1 MQDLR
6 GKTAFVVGGSSGM
19 GRAVA
24 RRLIECGADVVIAG
38 RSRDKLAAAARSLGI
53 DGATRTIPMDVT
65 RPDDVAGAFSSRLLQ
80 RIDHL
85 IVTAAEVTHG
95 PFGEQPI
102 DQARKMFESKFW
114 GAYQLAKSAL
124 PNLGEGGSIVFIS
137 GVLSRRPGMNCA
149 ALGAACAALEALTRG
164 LALELGPR
172 IRVNCIA
179 PGMVRTEL
187 HMRVPQDRRQIM
199 FEKTGGSLPVGRIGE
214 PAEIADAV
222 LLAAT
227 NGYLTGHVLDVD
239 GGHMVRQYA
248 VP

>member
-1 MQDLR
+1 MQDLT

-24 RRLIECGADVVIAG
+24 KLFNDFGADVVIAG
-38 RSRDKLAAAARSLGI
+38 RSREKLSAAAQSLGL
-53 DGATRTIPMDVT
+53 DGGRTIPMDMT
-65 RPDDVAGAFSSRLLQ
+65 RPDDVAGAFSSPQLQ

-85 IVTAAEVTHG
+85 VVTAAEVTHG
-95 PFGEQPI
+95 PFGEQSV
-102 DQARKMFESKFW
+102 DDVKKMFDSKFW

-124 PNLGEGGSIVFIS
+124 PNLREGGSIVFVS

-187 HMRVPQDRRQIM
+187 HMRVPQDRRQLM

-214 PAEIADAV
+214 PQEIAEAI

-227 NGYLTGHVLDVD
+227 NGYLTGHVLDID